1 MTRAFCK
8 AVALV
13 IALAIPIAAPP
24 AARATL
30 EVDPAVLYAQMKD
43 AYAKGAA
50 AGWDFRSEEVY
61 LSTIFNAGRAYS
73 LQYPD
78 DPAYAELASL
88 TVRIGTGL
96 HYNPLTNH
104 DAAAWWVREAADWT
118 MKHSDDLELISQ
130 AQGLLQ
136 RVNSEDDPGT
146 LARLADADATANV
159 KAYPGDVDALL
170 IQVEAD
176 WRAWLLTDDPWWRSL
191 ALARAAAPSFPVA
204 HLPTSW
210 GNELVNAAS
219 GASTDRGYSA
229 ADVTNASTFLA
240 RLKAVDPIRVIATVN
255 ALPHD
260 VYLTT
265 LAPADE
271 YFGPMGMSILE
282 IENRLKHINF
292 MLDYNY
298 GNQESD
304 MAAEVARSIVDMQK
318 VYPRDRDLP
327 MLLYWCY
334 TTLERMTDEQSRQT
348 AGRLRAILT
357 IEYQDSPQ
365 ARKLLEG
372 PSTPGLRPSAQDDK

>member
-1 MTRAFCK
+1 MTRASSRV
-8 AVALV
+8 AALV
-13 IALAIPIAAPP
+13 VAIVASMLVPI

-61 LSTIFNAGRAYS
+61 LSTIFDAGRAYS

-78 DPAYAELASL
+78 DPAYGELATL

-104 DAAAWWVREAADWT
+104 DAAVWWVREAADWA
-118 MKHSDDLELISQ
+118 MKHSDDLELIAQ

-136 RVNSEDDPGT
+136 RVNSEDYPAQ

-176 WRAWLLTDDPWWRSL
+176 WRAWLLTADPSWRSL
-191 ALARAAAPSFPVA
+191 ALARAAASNFPVA
-204 HLPTSW
+204 HLPTNW
-210 GNELVNAAS
+210 GNELVNAAN
-219 GASTDRGYSA
+219 GASTNRGYTE
-229 ADVTNASTFLA
+229 ADVTNAQRFLA
-240 RLKAVDPIRVIATVN
+240 RLKAVDPIRVIVTVN

-298 GNQESD
+298 GNEESD
-304 MAAEVARSIVDMQK
+304 PATDVAKAIVAMQK

-327 MLLYWCY
+327 MLIYWCF
-334 TTLERMTDEQSRQT
+334 TTLERMTDQQSRQV
-348 AGRLRAILT
+348 ARQLKGILT

-365 ARKLLEG
+365 ARKLLG
-372 PSTPGLRPSAQDDK
+372 T

>member
-1 MTRAFCK
+1 MTRAFCR
-8 AVALV
+8 AAALIVAL
-13 IALAIPIAAPP
+13 ILTIAAPR
-24 AARATL
+24 AVRATL

-50 AGWDFRSEEVY
+50 AGWDFRSEEIY

-78 DPAYAELASL
+78 DPAYGELATL
-88 TVRIGTGL
+88 TVSIGTGQ

-104 DAAAWWVREAADWT
+104 DGAVWWVREAADWV
-118 MKHSDDLELISQ
+118 MKHSEDPQLIGQ
-130 AQGLLQ
+130 AQALLQ
-136 RVNSEDDPGT
+136 RVNSEDDLPE
-146 LARLADADATANV
+146 LARLADADAAANV
-159 KAYPGDVDALL
+159 RAYPGDVDALL

-176 WRAWLLTDDPWWRSL
+176 WRAWLLTRDPSWRSL
-191 ALARAAAPSFPVA
+191 ALARAAARNFPVA
-204 HLPTSW
+204 HLPTNW
-210 GNELVNAAS
+210 GNELVNAANA
-219 GASTDRGYSA
+219 ASTDRGYTN
-229 ADVTNASTFLA
+229 ADVANAQGFLA
-240 RLKAVDPIRVIATVN
+240 RLKAVDPIRVIATVQ

-292 MLDYNY
+292 MLDYAY
-298 GNQESD
+298 GNRESD
-304 MAAEVARSIVDMQK
+304 PAFDVAKAIVAMQK

-327 MLLYWCY
+327 MLIYWCY
-334 TTLERMTDEQSRQT
+334 TTLERMTDAQSRQV
-348 AGRLRAILT
+348 ARRLKEILT

-365 ARKLLEG
+365 ARKLLG
-372 PSTPGLRPSAQDDK
+372 S

>member
-8 AVALV
+8 
-13 IALAIPIAAPP
+13 IAAI
-24 AARATL
+24 AAAWTMVVCGVARATI

-50 AGWDFRSEEVY
+50 AGWDFRSQETY
-61 LSTIFNAGRAYS
+61 LATIFNAGRAYS

-78 DPAYAELASL
+78 DPAYAELATL

-104 DAAAWWVREAADWT
+104 DGAVWWVREAADWVS
-118 MKHSDDLELISQ
+118 KHSEDLQLIAQ

-136 RVNSEDDPGT
+136 RVNSEDAPAE
-146 LARLADADATANV
+146 LARLADADAIANM
-159 KAYPGDVDALL
+159 KAYPGDRDALL
-170 IQVEAD
+170 VVVEAD
-176 WRAWLLTDDPWWRSL
+176 WRAWLLTHDPAWRSL
-191 ALARAAAPSFPVA
+191 ALARAAAPTFPIA
-204 HLPTSW
+204 HLPTNW
-210 GNELVNAAS
+210 GNELVSAANV
-219 GASTDRGYSA
+219 ASTESGYTS
-229 ADVTNASTFLA
+229 ADVGNAKTFLA
-240 RLKAVDPIRVIATVN
+240 RLKAVDPLRVIVTVN
-255 ALPHD
+255 AMPHD
-260 VYLTT
+260 AYLTT

-271 YFGPMGMSILE
+271 YFGPMNMSILE

-304 MAAEVARSIVDMQK
+304 MAAQVAHAIVDMQK

-327 MLLYWCY
+327 MLMYWCY
-334 TTLERMTDEQSRQT
+334 TTLERMSDEQSRQAARQLKT
-348 AGRLRAILT
+348 ILT

-365 ARKLLEG
+365 ARKLLG
-372 PSTPGLRPSAQDDK
+372 T

>member
-1 MTRAFCK
+1 MTRAFSR
-8 AVALV
+8 AVAF
-13 IALAIPIAAPP
+13 IAAVLLPIAIPA

-30 EVDPAVLYAQMKD
+30 EVDPAVLYAQMKE

-50 AGWDFRSEEVY
+50 AGWDFRSEEIY
-61 LSTIFNAGRAYS
+61 LSTIFDAGRAYS

-78 DPAYAELASL
+78 DPAYGELATL

-104 DAAAWWVREAADWT
+104 DAAVWWVREAADWA
-118 MKHSDDLELISQ
+118 MKHSDDPELI
-130 AQGLLQ
+130 AQGQALLQ
-136 RVNSEDDPGT
+136 RVNSEDDPAE

-176 WRAWLLTDDPWWRSL
+176 WRAWLMTHDPSWRSL
-191 ALARAAAPSFPVA
+191 ALARAAAPNFPVA
-204 HLPTSW
+204 HLPTNW
-210 GNELVNAAS
+210 GNELVNAAD
-219 GASTDRGYSA
+219 GASTDRGYTG
-229 ADVTNASTFLA
+229 ADVQNAQRFLA

-260 VYLTT
+260 VYLTM

-292 MLDYNY
+292 MLDYDY
-298 GNQESD
+298 GNRESD
-304 MAAEVARSIVDMQK
+304 EGADVAKAIVAMQK

-334 TTLERMTDEQSRQT
+334 TTLERMTDRQSRQV
-348 AGRLRAILT
+348 ARQMKAILT
-357 IEYQDSPQ
+357 VEYQDSPQ
-365 ARKLLEG
+365 ARKLLG
-372 PSTPGLRPSAQDDK
+372 S